1 MSSQSH
7 PNSAGTAAG
16 NGDRGRAAP
25 TQASRQARHL
35 AQSIV
40 LEESGPSS
48 LIRMAL
54 FLVCALI
61 VAFVV
66 WASQTEIKEVARA
79 SGTVVPSSNLQVVQH
94 KEGGI
99 VREVLVEKG
108 QTVEAGQV
116 LARLDPVEAR
126 SDVETLMTRAM
137 TLRLRAERLR
147 AFAEGRDP
155 DFSFADADHAELVED
170 QRRILDFQR
179 QEHEAARQVLRDQLN
194 SVTAETALL
203 ENKIDSLGRE
213 VALVSQQREMRR
225 ELMNEGLGSRL
236 NFLEVER
243 EVENMQGQI
252 TELTNQLDLNAQRRK
267 ELSSRLAQLEATR
280 SREALDQAGE
290 VSAEL
295 AEVRQRM
302 TAGAD
307 RLDRLEVTAPTRG
320 LVQDLKVQTPGAVL
334 QPGDSILTLVP
345 IDDVLIVES
354 RIATRDV
361 GHVRVGQPVTV
372 RVSAYDFSRYGAVDG
387 ELTDVSPT
395 TFLDEQ
401 TGDPYYKGFVR
412 LDRGYVGDDPGANP
426 ILPGMTVDASIIT
439 GEKTVLAYLLRPVYI
454 SLTQAF
460 QER

>member
-1 MSSQSH
+1 MNTQSMRGKGA
-7 PNSAGTAAG
+7 SAEAP
-16 NGDRGRAAP
+16 AP

-40 LEESGPSS
+40 LEESGPST

-54 FLVCALI
+54 VLISALVLAFL
-61 VAFVV
+61 F
-66 WASQTEIKEVARA
+66 WASQTTVKEVARA
-79 SGTVVPSSNLQVVQH
+79 AGTVVPSSDLQIVQH

-99 VREVLVEKG
+99 VREILVEKG

-126 SDVETLMTRAM
+126 SDVETLVTRAM
-137 TLRLRAERLR
+137 TLRLKGERLR
-147 AFAEGRDP
+147 AFAEGREP
-155 DFSFADADHAELVED
+155 DFSFAGPAHVDLVQA
-170 QRRILDFQR
+170 QRRILAFQR
-179 QEHEAARQVLRDQLN
+179 QEHEAARQVLRDQLD
-194 SVTAETALL
+194 SVTAESALL
-203 ENKIDSLGRE
+203 RNKIESLRRE

-243 EVENMQGQI
+243 EVENMGGQI
-252 TELTNQLDLNAQRRK
+252 TELTNQLDLNAQRQK
-267 ELSSRLAQLEATR
+267 EIGSRLAQLEATR
-280 SREALDQAGE
+280 GREALDEAGE

-302 TAGAD
+302 TAESD
-307 RLDRLEVTAPTRG
+307 RLERLEVTAPTRG
-320 LVQDLKVQTPGAVL
+320 LIQDLKVSTPGAVI
-334 QPGDSILTLVP
+334 QPGDAILTLVP

-354 RIATRDV
+354 RINTRDI

-372 RVSAYDFSRYGAVDG
+372 RVTSYDFSRYGAVEG
-387 ELTDVSPT
+387 VLTDVSPT

-401 TGDPYYKGFVR
+401 TGDPYYKGVVE
-412 LDRGYVGDDPGANP
+412 LDSAHVGEAAAANP
-426 ILPGMTVDASIIT
+426 ILPGMIVDASIVT

>member
-1 MSSQSH
+1 MSTE
-7 PNSAGTAAG
+7 AIK
-16 NGDRGRAAP
+16 GDGPATERNAP

-40 LEESGPSS
+40 LEESGPSALVRTALV
-48 LIRMAL
+48 LI
-54 FLVCALI
+54 CALV
-61 VAFVV
+61 VAFLV
-66 WASQTEIKEVARA
+66 WASLTTIKEVARA
-79 SGTVVPSSNLQVVQH
+79 EGTVVPSSNLQVVQH

-99 VREVLVEKG
+99 VREILVEKG

-116 LARLDPVEAR
+116 LARLDPVQAR
-126 SDVETLMTRAM
+126 SDVETLITRAM
-137 TLRLRAERLR
+137 TLRLKAERLR
-147 AFAEGRDP
+147 AFAEGRAP
-155 DFSFADADHAELVED
+155 DFSFAGPRDQSLVDD
-170 QRRILDFQR
+170 QRRILELQR
-179 QEHEAARQVLRDQLN
+179 QEHEAARQVLGDQLD

-203 ENKIDSLGRE
+203 DNKIESLRRE

-243 EVENMQGQI
+243 EVENMNGQI
-252 TELTNQLDLNAQRRK
+252 TELTNQLQLNVQRRK

-280 SREALDQAGE
+280 SREALDEAGE
-290 VSAEL
+290 VRAEL

-302 TAGAD
+302 TAESD

-320 LVQDLKVQTPGAVL
+320 LVQDLKVRTPGAVL
-334 QPGDSILTLVP
+334 QPGDSVLTLVP

-354 RIATRDV
+354 RIDPRDV

-372 RVSAYDFSRYGAVDG
+372 RVTSYDFSRYGAVEG
-387 ELTDVSPT
+387 VLTDVSPT
-395 TFLDEQ
+395 TFLDQQ
-401 TGDPYYKGFVR
+401 TEEPYYKGFVE
-412 LDRGYVGDDPGANP
+412 LDRSYVGDDAQANP
-426 ILPGMTVDASIIT
+426 ILPGMTVDSSIVT